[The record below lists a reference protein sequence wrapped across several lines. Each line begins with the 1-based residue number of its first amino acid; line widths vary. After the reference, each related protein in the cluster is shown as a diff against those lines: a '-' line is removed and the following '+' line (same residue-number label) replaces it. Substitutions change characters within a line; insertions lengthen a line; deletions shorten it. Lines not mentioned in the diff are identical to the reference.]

1 MNLLYGFEKSLLEGA
16 LVTFLISIFSMTV
29 ILFLGGVGASAK
41 LFLKFSRT
49 SCIAIFV
56 FL

>member
-29 ILFLGGVGASAK
+29 ILFLGGVGASVK
-41 LFLKFSRT
+41 TFIKIITYFL
-49 SCIAIFV
+49 
-56 FL
+56 